1 MSKLTLQVLPA
12 MEAVAASQW
21 NALVDDDY
29 PFLRHEFLH
38 ALEASGSVGAAT
50 GWVPRHLT
58 LWQAGRLV
66 GALPHYHKHHSFGEY
81 VFDWSWADA
90 WERAGGRYY
99 PKGLSAIPYTPA
111 PGPRLALAP
120 DVDAMAARELL
131 ATAWESRPRLD
142 MQAPERPEGAAALS
156 SWHLLFGDD
165 AEVAAWRAAR
175 PDLLTRHGV
184 QFQWRD
190 AGYGDF
196 DGFLAAMTSKRRKAI
211 RRERRIVA
219 DQGLTLHRLEGEAID
234 EEALEHFFRCYE
246 ITYLERGRH
255 GYLTVD
261 FFRRL
266 RLTMPE
272 RLLLVQAR
280 LEGKPVAA
288 ALCLQGSRTLYGRY
302 WGSEVVAD
310 CLHFEACYY
319 QGIEHCLARGLGVF
333 DPGTQGEHKLTRGFA
348 PRLLTSLHHI
358 ADPRLRDAVARF
370 CAQERPQV
378 RAYCAA
384 AEQALPF
391 RA

>member
-1 MSKLTLQVLPA
+1 MSKLMLQVLPA
-12 MEAVAASQW
+12 MEAVAAQDW
-21 NALVDDDY
+21 NALTGDDY
-29 PFLRHEFLH
+29 PFLRHEFLY
-38 ALEASGSVGAAT
+38 ALEASGSVSPAT

-58 LWQAGRLV
+58 LWQGGRLV
-66 GALPHYHKHHSFGEY
+66 GALPYYHKHHSFGEY

-111 PGPRLALAP
+111 PGPRLALAEG
-120 DVDAMAARELL
+120 VDPLEARRLL
-131 ATAWESRPRLD
+131 ATAWEGDGQQGS
-142 MQAPERPEGAAALS
+142 LS
-156 SWHLLFGDD
+156 SWHLLFAEE
-165 AEVAAWRAAR
+165 AEVADWQVAR
-175 PDLLTRHGV
+175 PGLLARHGV

-196 DGFLAAMTSKRRKAI
+196 EGFLAAMTSKRRKAI
-211 RRERRIVA
+211 RRERRLVA
-219 DQGLTLHRLEGEAID
+219 DQGLTLRRLEGEAID
-234 EEALEHFFRCYE
+234 DEALEHFFRCYE

-255 GYLTVD
+255 GYLTAD

-266 RLTMPE
+266 RATMPE
-272 RLLLVQAR
+272 SLLLVQAR
-280 LEGKPVAA
+280 LEGRPVAA
-288 ALCLQGSRTLYGRY
+288 ALCLQGVRTLYGRY
-302 WGSEVVAD
+302 WGSEVMAD

-319 QGIEHCLARGLGVF
+319 QGIEHCLARGLTLF
-333 DPGTQGEHKLTRGFA
+333 DPGTQGEHKLARGFA

-358 ADPRLRDAVARF
+358 ADSRLGDAVARF
-370 CAQERPQV
+370 CAEERLQV

>member
-1 MSKLTLQVLPA
+1 MSSLVLQELPA
-12 MEAVAASQW
+12 IEAVPAAAW
-21 NALVDDDY
+21 NALVGDDH

-38 ALEASGSVGAAT
+38 ALEASGSVSPAT

-58 LWQAGRLV
+58 LWRGERLV
-66 GALPHYHKHHSFGEY
+66 GVMPHYLKHHSFGEY

-99 PKGLSAIPYTPA
+99 PKGLTAIPYTPA
-111 PGPRLALAP
+111 PGPRLALAEGIDP
-120 DVDAMAARELL
+120 LAAREAL
-131 ATAWESRPRLD
+131 AMAWEGRG
-142 MQAPERPEGAAALS
+142 EGVASELS
-156 SWHLLFGDD
+156 SWHLLFAEE
-165 AEVAAWRAAR
+165 AEVAAWQAAR
-175 PDLLTRHGV
+175 PGLLARHGV

-196 DGFLAAMTSKRRKAI
+196 EGFLAAMTSKRRKAI
-211 RRERRIVA
+211 RRERRLVA

-234 EEALEHFFRCYE
+234 AAALEHFFRCYE

-255 GYLTVD
+255 GYLNLD

-266 RLTMPE
+266 RASMPE
-272 RLLLVQAR
+272 SLLLVQAR
-280 LEGKPVAA
+280 LEGRPVSA
-288 ALCLQGSRTLYGRY
+288 ALCLQGARTLYGRY
-302 WGSEVVAD
+302 WGSEVMAD

-319 QGIEHCLARGLGVF
+319 QGIEHCLARGLTTF
-333 DPGTQGEHKLTRGFA
+333 DPGTQGEHKLARGFA

-370 CAQERPQV
+370 CAEERAQV

-384 AEQALPF
+384 AAQALPF

>member
-12 MEAVAASQW
+12 VEAVAASRW
-21 NALVDDDY
+21 NALVGDDY

-38 ALEASGSVGAAT
+38 ALEASGSVSPAT

-58 LWQAGRLV
+58 LWQGGRLV

-120 DVDAMAARELL
+120 DVDPTEARALL
-131 ATAWESRPRLD
+131 ATAWEGDEQVEAIP
-142 MQAPERPEGAAALS
+142 LS

-165 AEVAAWRAAR
+165 EEVDAWRKAR
-175 PDLLTRHGV
+175 PGLLARHGV

-219 DQGLTLHRLEGEAID
+219 DQGLTLRRLEGEAID
-234 EEALEHFFRCYE
+234 EEALGHFFRCYE

-255 GYLTVD
+255 GYLTAD

-266 RLTMPE
+266 RAAMPE
-272 RLLLVQAR
+272 SLLLVQAR

-302 WGSEVVAD
+302 WGSEVMAD

-319 QGIEHCLARGLGVF
+319 QGIEHCLARGLALF
-333 DPGTQGEHKLTRGFA
+333 DPGTQGEHKLARGFA

-358 ADPRLRDAVARF
+358 ADPRLGDAVRRF
-370 CAQERPQV
+370 CEAERAQV

-384 AEQALPF
+384 AEQGLPF
-391 RA
+391 RT

>member
-1 MSKLTLQVLPA
+1 MSSLVLQELPA
-12 MEAVAASQW
+12 IEAVPAAAW
-21 NALVDDDY
+21 NALVGDDH

-38 ALEASGSVGAAT
+38 ALEASGSVSPAT

-58 LWQAGRLV
+58 LWQGERLV
-66 GALPHYHKHHSFGEY
+66 GAMPHYLKHHSFGEY

-99 PKGLSAIPYTPA
+99 PKGLTAIPYTPA
-111 PGPRLALAP
+111 PGPRLALAEGIDP
-120 DVDAMAARELL
+120 LAAREAL
-131 ATAWESRPRLD
+131 AMAWEGRG
-142 MQAPERPEGAAALS
+142 EGVASELS
-156 SWHLLFGDD
+156 SWHLLFAEE
-165 AEVAAWRAAR
+165 AEVAAWQAAR
-175 PDLLTRHGV
+175 PGLLARHGV

-196 DGFLAAMTSKRRKAI
+196 EGFLAAMTSKRRKAI
-211 RRERRIVA
+211 RRERRLVA
-219 DQGLTLHRLEGEAID
+219 DQGLTLHRLEGEEID
-234 EEALEHFFRCYE
+234 AAALEHFFRCYE

-255 GYLTVD
+255 GYLNPD

-266 RLTMPE
+266 RATMPE
-272 RLLLVQAR
+272 SLLLVQAR
-280 LEGKPVAA
+280 LEGRPVAA
-288 ALCLQGSRTLYGRY
+288 ALCLQGARTLYGRY
-302 WGSEVVAD
+302 WGSEVMAD

-319 QGIEHCLARGLGVF
+319 QGIEHCLARGLTLF
-333 DPGTQGEHKLTRGFA
+333 DPGTQGEHKLARGFA

-370 CAQERPQV
+370 CAEERAQI

-384 AEQALPF
+384 ATQALPF